1 MVSRTGSATVMA
13 GARSWRGARVA
24 RPVPAYLFAVALL
37 HGCTGGAGLLRG
49 PVETV
54 VLHRGSYLQVA
65 CHFECDHLGI
75 DALHTAEE
83 AWGWVAS
90 LLGVDPAPPEGTRA
104 TLHLYGSVADYAFV
118 EARLGG
124 GQFRE
129 MGGFSSRSQRTA
141 HVLVPSDLPRDYVEL
156 SGLPLHYRRSVAHEA
171 AHLAAYD
178 LALGAVWPPWLA
190 EGVAGWVE
198 RQTVLGSSERLA
210 GQEANPWAA
219 THLWRAQRLM
229 ASDELPSVSDLLTGA
244 PLFLSLPNAYAVW
257 TEAFDFLISGP
268 FASQM
273 EELVREAAASPIPEE
288 RSWPV
293 VGEMASR
300 VFGEEGLA
308 AADEA
313 FRAHLGTRQPGWI
326 ELYRS
331 LEDAPEGRGAWLQHA
346 VTDLARGAFA
356 WRAGEVGPRQGF
368 RVLASVR
375 PLVRGPWEIRFI
387 LARAAGS
394 PLLVSV
400 GSDGRVVLAEFD
412 PERPEAMA
420 ELDSRALVTP
430 PGASGTFRISVLSIR
445 GGLGVQLEG
454 EAEDVLF
461 PMPGFNPDGLWGV
474 GVAPGTTV
482 LWEELGLAPL

>member
-1 MVSRTGSATVMA
+1 MVSLTGSASAVA
-13 GARSWRGARVA
+13 GAGSWRGARFA
-24 RPVPAYLFAVALL
+24 RAVPVYLLALALL
-37 HGCTGGAGLLRG
+37 PGCTGGAGLSRG
-49 PVETV
+49 PSETV

-65 CHFECDHLGI
+65 CHFECDQLGF

-104 TLHLYGSVADYAFV
+104 TLHLYGSVADYTFV

-124 GQFRE
+124 GQFRDV
-129 MGGFSSRSQRTA
+129 GGFSSRSQRTA
-141 HVLVPSDLPRDYVEL
+141 HILVPSDLPRDYMEL

-198 RQTVLGSSERLA
+198 RQTVLGSPERLA
-210 GQEANPWAA
+210 GEEANPWAA
-219 THLWRAQRLM
+219 THLWRVQRLM

-244 PLFLSLPNAYAVW
+244 PLLLSLSNAYAVW

-268 FASQM
+268 FASRM
-273 EELVREAAASPIPEE
+273 EELVREAAGSPIPEE

-293 VGEMASR
+293 VGEMASGI
-300 VFGEEGLA
+300 FGEDGLA

-313 FRAHLGTRQPGWI
+313 FRAHLGTRRPGWI

-331 LEDAPEGRGAWLQHA
+331 LEDAPEGEGAWVQHA
-346 VTDLARGAFA
+346 VTDLARGALA
-356 WRAGEVGPRQGF
+356 WRAGEVGPGRGY
-368 RVLASVR
+368 RILASVR

-387 LARAAGS
+387 LARAVGS
-394 PLLVSV
+394 PLLVAVS
-400 GSDGRVVLAEFD
+400 SEGRVVLAEFD
-412 PERPEAMA
+412 PERPEAMV
-420 ELDSRALVTP
+420 ELDSQALVSLP
-430 PGASGTFRISVLSIR
+430 VASGPFQISVRAIR
-445 GGLGVQLEG
+445 GGLSVHLEG
-454 EAEDVLF
+454 EADDVLF
-461 PMPGFNPDGLWGV
+461 PMPGFTPDGLWGV